1 MQILVVVNL
10 LQVTG
15 VLMPST
21 AARQAEVE
29 EVESPEAF
37 TEAEAQELFEQ
48 TAQRYLKMS
57 SHQFLEM
64 WDANAFSPEQEAD
77 VYQVAV
83 LIPLVR
89 HISAGKK
96 TR

>member
-1 MQILVVVNL
+1 MLTNIVNL
-10 LQVTG
+10 EKVG
-15 VLMPST
+15 FVMPS
-21 AARQAEVE
+21 AGARQAEVVE
-29 EVESPEAF
+29 EVESVEAF
-37 TEAEAQELFEQ
+37 TEAEAQEHFEQ